1 MQFAERR
8 AEINFLRADA
18 VANAY
23 NFVGSLSQFELR
35 AKRQRLARSLCLRLL
50 PMLNYT
56 ERISLL
62 MRDVVQRVPTL
73 SFIDVSKVLVFARQ
87 GRSDAEGAYATC
99 HCVCLPPSEPGY
111 YFWKDRR
118 TGKLTRRS
126 EWFVTKSP
134 SVTVGGTPIDYMISF
149 SLPRYCDQ
157 KLSRSRKQVHYA
169 GQPDWIAKLD
179 TIVHE
184 LYHIDPQG
192 PGIRRMER
200 ADGTYSANCHGHSFF
215 ENVVEMVNQYLA
227 TKPDPATYE
236 FLSYD
241 LAGLTDRF
249 GGVVGTTFKSY
260 PSYPQR
266 YTQVL
271 DPQPESASEMDCRV
285 EPLKMPRVKTE
296 FTDAD
301 IVVREFRRT
310 THHRTIRGRRPRA
323 A

>member
-1 MQFAERR
+1 
-8 AEINFLRADA
+8 
-18 VANAY
+18 
-23 NFVGSLSQFELR
+23 
-35 AKRQRLARSLCLRLL
+35 
-50 PMLNYT
+50 MLNYT
-56 ERISLL
+56 EQISLL

-73 SFIDVSKVLVFARQ
+73 SFIDMNKVLVFARQ

-157 KLSRSRKQVHYA
+157 KMSRSRKQVHYA

-179 TIVHE
+179 TIIHE

-200 ADGTYSANCHGHSFF
+200 ADGTYAANCHGDRFF

-227 TKPDPATYE
+227 TKPDPATFE
-236 FLSYD
+236 FLSHD

-266 YTQVL
+266 YTEVL
-271 DPQPESASEMDCRV
+271 DPQPESGSEMDCRV
-285 EPLKMPRVKTE
+285 DPLKVPRVKTE

-301 IVVREFRRT
+301 IVVREFRRAT
-310 THHRTIRGRRPRA
+310 ARRTIRARRSRA